1 MIYSSLSYITI
12 KMTKKILVV
21 DDEED
26 IRMLLERLL
35 ENEGYD
41 VSLAGEG
48 KEALAILKKEKVDL
62 ALLDFFMPGMS
73 GRELAELIRKDIEI
87 KDTKLAFLTVDE
99 FNLVEK
105 EEMKMLNISD
115 YIQEPFDNEDLR
127 QRIKNII

>member
-1 MIYSSLSYITI
+1 
-12 KMTKKILVV
+12 MTKKILVV

-87 KDTKLAFLTVDE
+87 KDTKLAILTVDE
-99 FNLVEK
+99 FSLVEK

>member
-87 KDTKLAFLTVDE
+87 KDTKLAILTVDE
-99 FNLVEK
+99 FSLVEK

>member
-99 FNLVEK
+99 LNLVEK
-105 EEMKMLNISD
+105 EEMKRLNIRD

>member
-1 MIYSSLSYITI
+1 
-12 KMTKKILVV
+12 MTKKILVV

-26 IRMLLERLL
+26 IRIMLERLL

-99 FNLVEK
+99 FNLMEK
-105 EEMKMLNISD
+105 EEMKKLNIRD

>member
-99 FNLVEK
+99 FNLMEK
-105 EEMKMLNISD
+105 EEMKMLNIRD